1 MDIGLGPG
9 VPLEVSVSLLRV
21 LQKWARLALQPT
33 AAEPKCAVPKSRSQ
47 FCPLGGCGSKGLLGD
62 PEKEGASE
70 CPWEPYHGCPAKS
83 LQLHYRRWVSR
94 GMSQLK
100 GIREGGVCGGES
112 QGRLEDGDCLISGV
126 SFFVQPATLLFLES
140 GWVSSAMT

>member
-47 FCPLGGCGSKGLLGD
+47 FCPLGGCGSKGLCGD
-62 PEKEGASE
+62 CEEENAGE
-70 CPWEPYHGCPAKS
+70 CPRKLVYGRPVQYV
-83 LQLHYRRWVSR
+83 QLHHRRCVR
-94 GMSQLK
+94 LGGRVQL
-100 GIREGGVCGGES
+100 EGGRDGRGHEGGNNIAS
-112 QGRLEDGDCLISGV
+112 SDCLASVIIFSL
-126 SFFVQPATLLFLES
+126 QPATLFFWGS
-140 GWVSSAMT
+140 GWASLAVI